1 MFRSEDTRTAQGG
14 RLVAPTLELLPLAD
28 GVGIR
33 LIGEVDIATAP
44 QLREA
49 LQGFRTSDVELD
61 LSELTFM
68 DSSGLGVL
76 LSLAGSRNGNG
87 PVVLLNPSAGIER
100 LFGIVEL
107 DQHPHIEIRHSRRAA

>member
-1 MFRSEDTRTAQGG
+1 M
-14 RLVAPTLELLPLAD
+14 APTLELLPLAD

-49 LQGFRTSDVELD
+49 LQGFRTSDVALD

-68 DSSGLGVL
+68 ALSARLVKSCCGVWMASSW
-76 LSLAGSRNGNG
+76 APCART
-87 PVVLLNPSAGIER
+87 
-100 LFGIVEL
+100 
-107 DQHPHIEIRHSRRAA
+107 